1 MKNRD
6 KLNKEIITK
15 SNDELA
21 HILSNSPCCY
31 CYYNGDCAGVTC
43 DIGVKKWLE
52 TPCRENPLA
61 ENNPPADE
69 PQEAIPTEVRVD
81 LRKVAKEIV
90 GECKKHYPNGCED
103 CRYGDSIGLCC
114 FKQEPPTW
122 DLGTANEATPPDMVN
137 KPAHYVKENMECIDF
152 IRAIVSDLT
161 PYEAYC
167 LGNVVKYLW
176 RFKDK
181 NGVIDL
187 DKAVRYIEFL
197 KEAQEN
203 DTK

>member
-43 DIGVKKWLE
+43 DIGVKKCLE

-90 GECKKHYPNGCED
+90 SECKEHYPNDCED

-114 FKQEPPTW
+114 FKDRPTTW
-122 DLGTANEATPPDMVN
+122 GLEIADKGTQPDNVN
-137 KPAHYVKENMECIDF
+137 HPAHYTFGNIEVIDF
-152 IRAIVSDLT
+152 IEDKELGFH
-161 PYEAYC
+161 
-167 LGNVVKYLW
+167 LGNAVKYIS
-176 RFKDK
+176 RAGRK
-181 NGVIDL
+181 NPDNTIEDL
-187 DKAVRYIEFL
+187 RKAVWYINRQIDRLEC
-197 KEAQEN
+197 E
-203 DTK
+203 

>member
-1 MKNRD
+1 MKNIETID
-6 KLNKEIITK
+6 MANKT
-15 SNDELA
+15 ELA
-21 HILSNSPCCY
+21 KILARRKWCE
-31 CYYNGDCAGVTC
+31 GCALTSCGTKGC
-43 DIGVKKWLE
+43 ADYIKTWMDKECEGE
-52 TPCRENPLA
+52 E
-61 ENNPPADE
+61 NPPADNE

-90 GECKKHYPNGCED
+90 SECKEHYPNGCED

-114 FKQEPPTW
+114 FKQEPPIW
-122 DLGTANEATPPDMVN
+122 DFGTANEVPPDMVN
-137 KPAHYVKENMECIDF
+137 KPAHYVKGNMECIDF

-187 DKAVRYIEFL
+187 DKAIRYIEFL
-197 KEAQEN
+197 KEAQGNEVE
-203 DTK
+203 T